1 MGRVLASNGDLPL
14 DVEEA
19 SKRPPSIRL
28 LALVVLGTLTA
39 TGAVFTAGSKW
50 GGSTSND
57 AAAIASMREG
67 LAANVVALRTL
78 GDRIAVV
85 EVTKTTLVPAVD
97 RLSAQTDK
105 LAEAVT
111 ALRVTLAE
119 QNVEIRNLNTAV
131 TELRSKVK

>member
-1 MGRVLASNGDLPL
+1 MGRVLASNGDPTL

-50 GGSTSND
+50 GGSASND
-57 AAAIASMREG
+57 AAAIASVREG
-67 LAANVVALRTL
+67 LAANVVAIRTL

-119 QNVEIRNLNTAV
+119 QNVEIRNLNAAV
-131 TELRSKVK
+131 TELRAKVK